1 MPNIN
6 TLIQDIYNVIDKK
19 GGWDATVSE
28 FFREDISN
36 VVDAR
41 LQDEEQPRGT
51 LRLSNLGTPCKRKL
65 WYSVNTPDEAE
76 PLRPSIRLK
85 FLYGDMLE
93 SLLLALAQAAGHDV
107 KGMQD
112 ELYVAGIKGH
122 RDAVIDG
129 ITVDVKSAS
138 GYGFRKFEGNNLWN
152 DDPFGYLSQLSSY
165 VYAGHKANPDGVHP
179 TIGAFLV
186 IDKQSGELCLDTY
199 DLTSLVTGKEEEAEH
214 LKNMVSGDTPERA
227 FKPVKDGGSGNMKL
241 PVNCSYCDFKA
252 KCWPEMRTFLYSNG
266 PRFLTTVA
274 RTPNVPEVK

>member
-1 MPNIN
+1 MPQYLSSSEKILVTWL
-6 TLIQDIYNVIDKK
+6 TLDCKMKSNREEPYVSQIWELHAKGNFGTQSTHLMKLNLFAPQSDLNSFMEICSNPYSLHWLRQRDMTLKECKMSYMWPVLKDIETQLSMVSLSMSSPLADM
-19 GGWDATVSE
+19 VSE
-28 FFREDISN
+28 NLKGITS
-36 VVDAR
+36 
-41 LQDEEQPRGT
+41 GT
-51 LRLSNLGTPCKRKL
+51 T
-65 WYSVNTPDEAE
+65 
-76 PLRPSIRLK
+76 IRLAI
-85 FLYGDMLE
+85 
-93 SLLLALAQAAGHDV
+93 S
-107 KGMQD
+107 
-112 ELYVAGIKGH
+112 
-122 RDAVIDG
+122 R
-129 ITVDVKSAS
+129 SC
-138 GYGFRKFEGNNLWN
+138 
-152 DDPFGYLSQLSSY
+152 PSY

-274 RTPNVPEVK
+274 RTPKRTRG